1 MQHDLTLA
9 DVRRSLSFD
18 DRGYLSGSR
27 LSPTSAGKPGVERD
41 QPSDLVQPEDG
52 RVVRFSQM
60 QCGLTDV
67 DVDVSRSVL
76 CDVDVDVVGVQR
88 INAINDQSMYHGTSQ
103 HQRSAIP
110 THSRTHPAY
119 TVDEHRDVYE
129 QTRSTS
135 NNVECATG
143 DHRHHTTPPVVD
155 DDVHTQRLLTTTR
168 L

>member
-1 MQHDLTLA
+1 MITRRAHSDDNILVPLHSSTNIRHGPYATDFEREIAYTQHDLTVA
-9 DVRRSLSFD
+9 DVRRSLSLD
-18 DRGYLSGSR
+18 DRGYLSGSS

-88 INAINDQSMYHGTSQ
+88 VKATNDQSMYHGTSQ
-103 HQRSAIP
+103 H
-110 THSRTHPAY
+110 H
-119 TVDEHRDVYE
+119 
-129 QTRSTS
+129 
-135 NNVECATG
+135 
-143 DHRHHTTPPVVD
+143 
-155 DDVHTQRLLTTTR
+155 
-168 L
+168 